1 MKNLGS
7 ADIATAAVVVA
18 LVVDLCFLLRGGS
31 PWPKAW
37 AWEDDLE
44 DDPSL
49 LHLWRDEDRMVLLLS
64 YRSSLYSVFVT
75 VSCIV
80 SFQLMYYDT
89 MRKINEV
96 FGSNFQESGI
106 GCCKVSHRSTYL
118 YHSLFLT

>member
-18 LVVDLCFLLRGGS
+18 LVVDLCLMLRGGS

-64 YRSSLYSVFVT
+64 YRSSLY
-75 VSCIV
+75 
-80 SFQLMYYDT
+80 L
-89 MRKINEV
+89 
-96 FGSNFQESGI
+96 
-106 GCCKVSHRSTYL
+106 YL
-118 YHSLFLT
+118 LPFLVLSPFN